1 MYKPCEIY
9 YNQSIYNEPSYL
21 KLLLTHWRSV
31 LLIYPLKTLK
41 NLDRFSDV
49 FRGGG
54 GRDKQQRAVGLK
66 LIFISYVFCDAYK
79 ICILVGG
86 RQSKVGLWYHSVN
99 LLIY

>member
-21 KLLLTHWRSV
+21 KLLLTRWRSM

-49 FRGGG
+49 FRGTEISSS
-54 GRDKQQRAVGLK
+54 GL
-66 LIFISYVFCDAYK
+66 L
-79 ICILVGG
+79 G
-86 RQSKVGLWYHSVN
+86 
-99 LLIY
+99 

>member
-41 NLDRFSDV
+41 NLDRFSNA
-49 FRGGG
+49 FRE
-54 GRDKQQRAVGLK
+54 AEISSSGL
-66 LIFISYVFCDAYK
+66 L
-79 ICILVGG
+79 G
-86 RQSKVGLWYHSVN
+86 
-99 LLIY
+99 

>member
-1 MYKPCEIY
+1 M
-9 YNQSIYNEPSYL
+9 
-21 KLLLTHWRSV
+21 

-49 FRGGG
+49 FRGRGG
-54 GRDKQQRAVGLK
+54 WRDKQQRAVGLK

-86 RQSKVGLWYHSVN
+86 RQSKIGLWYHSVN